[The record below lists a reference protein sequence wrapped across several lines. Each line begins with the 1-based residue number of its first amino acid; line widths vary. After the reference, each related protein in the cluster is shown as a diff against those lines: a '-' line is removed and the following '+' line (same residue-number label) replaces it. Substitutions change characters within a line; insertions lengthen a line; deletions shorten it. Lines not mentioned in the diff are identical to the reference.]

1 MKHSIKVC
9 DDEQRTTNKNQ
20 VMSPELLALIER
32 VRSVV
37 NDRLLRLTQV
47 KVKTG
52 LASSTIWKYVKH
64 GTLPPPIRIGSRSA
78 CWKESEISAWIEAN
92 AFASRSEKPV
102 NIKMFVAL
110 LIDSKIHS
118 D

>member
-9 DDEQRTTNKNQ
+9 DDEQRIFNKNQ
-20 VMSPELLALIER
+20 IMNPELLALIER
-32 VRSVV
+32 VQAVV

-52 LASSTIWKYVKH
+52 LGTSTIWKYVKH
-64 GTLPPPIRIGSRSA
+64 GTFPPPIRIGSRSS
-78 CWKESEISAWIEAN
+78 CWKESEISAWIDAN
-92 AFASRSEKPV
+92 AFASRSQKPV
-102 NIKMFVAL
+102 NIQMFVAL
-110 LIDSKIHS
+110 MINSKIHL